1 LTTSAPQRLRQAP
14 LAGQPALASLPISE
28 IVVGPRR
35 RKDMGDIAALAPV
48 RQQQIRLDP
57 LDVFVA
63 RAEAGALLWAA
74 GEFDLHEAV
83 DKLQADAVRDG
94 LVERIGQD
102 AVQRILAD
110 CFAAVRDDLGPATT
124 INMVPDDRAAAPPK
138 RVPRSTLDAAAF
150 LVREGDA
157 ERLRKWLAKHSADE
171 RAVIHQHLQTGR
183 RSHERRPARVGGTSI

>member
-1 LTTSAPQRLRQAP
+1 MTAP
-14 LAGQPALASLPISE
+14 I
-28 IVVGPRR
+28 
-35 RKDMGDIAALAPV
+35 
-48 RQQQIRLDP
+48 RQQQMRLDP
-57 LDVFVA
+57 LEVFVV
-63 RAEAGALLWAA
+63 RAEARALLWAA

-94 LVERIGQD
+94 LVDRIGQD

-110 CFAAVRDDLGPATT
+110 CFAAVCDHLGPATT
-124 INMVPDDRAAAPPK
+124 IDTVPGEIRTAAPPK
-138 RVPRSTLDAAAF
+138 RVPRSMLDAAAF

-157 ERLRKWLAKHSADE
+157 ERLRKWLATHSADE